1 MQYIITNA
9 FVHRF
14 YIHCGHPHQKLGF
27 YVECGEGSVKETDL
41 KKNQEN
47 RVPKTRFL
55 RKRSPFPRIENLRQ
69 GVFGVL

>member
-9 FVHRF
+9 FVHHF

-27 YVECGEGSVKETDL
+27 YVDCGEGSVKETDF
-41 KKNQEN
+41 KQKSRKSRSEN
-47 RVPKTRFL
+47 AFL